1 MPSLFAPNS
10 TKQGFKMTLLHKAAA
25 GFLAAGLLI
34 AGHGAALAQAGFDL
48 TPEQAAR
55 VKAEA
60 DPAAIAKISP
70 AFKFVTPGTLTVALT
85 VGDPPLSTYA
95 TDSAT
100 PVGAEEDTASII
112 ADALGLKL
120 QLVPVAWPD
129 WPLGLESGKFDAVIS
144 NVTVTEARKEKF
156 DFSTYRLDVLGFYVK
171 TDSAIQA
178 ISEPKDLAGLK
189 VIVGAGTNQE
199 KILLEWDKQNKDA
212 GLAPVEF
219 QYYDDT
225 AAAQL
230 ALQSGRADV
239 EFNPNAQLAY
249 RARVNGNTRLVGII
263 NGGWPLTAEIAVTT
277 RKGSGLADA
286 ITQAINGLIGNG
298 KYLETL
304 TRWGLEAE
312 KLPESRTNPPGL
324 PKS

>member
-1 MPSLFAPNS
+1 
-10 TKQGFKMTLLHKAAA
+10 MTLIRTAAA
-25 GFLAAGLLI
+25 GLLAAGLLFS
-34 AGHGAALAQAGFDL
+34 AASGAFAQGGFDL
-48 TPEQAAR
+48 TPEQTAR
-55 VKAEA
+55 PKAEA
-60 DPAAIAKISP
+60 NPEAIAKISP
-70 AFKFVTPGTLTVALT
+70 DFKPVTPGALTVALT

-95 TDSAT
+95 TDSST
-100 PVGAEEDTASII
+100 PVGVEEDTASII

-120 QLVPVAWPD
+120 VLVPVAWPD

-156 DFSTYRLDVLGFYVK
+156 DFSSYRLDVLGFYVPNESK
-171 TDSAIQA
+171 ITEIK
-178 ISEPKDLAGLK
+178 EPKDIAGLK

-199 KILLEWDKQNKDA
+199 KIVVEWDKQNVAA
-212 GLAPVEF
+212 GLPAAEF

-249 RARVNGNTRLVGII
+249 RAVVSGNTRLVGIV
-263 NGGWPLTAEIAVTT
+263 NGGWPLTAEIAVAT
-277 RKGSGLADA
+277 RKGAGLADA
-286 ITQAINGLIGNG
+286 LTAAINGLIANG
-298 KYLETL
+298 KYIEALK
-304 TRWGLEAE
+304 RWGLDAE

-324 PKS
+324 PKT

>member
-1 MPSLFAPNS
+1 
-10 TKQGFKMTLLHKAAA
+10 MTFINKAKAA
-25 GFLAAGLLI
+25 LIVAGLLFSSSTI
-34 AGHGAALAQAGFDL
+34 AFAQSGFDL

-55 VKAEA
+55 PKAEA
-60 DPAAIAKISP
+60 NPEAIAKISP
-70 AFKFVTPGTLTVALT
+70 DFKPVTAGVFTVALT

-100 PVGAEEDTASII
+100 PVGAEEDTASLI

-156 DFSTYRLDVLGFYVK
+156 DFSSYRLDVLGFYVPK
-171 TDSAIQA
+171 DSKITE
-178 ISEPKDLAGLK
+178 INEPKDIAGLK

-199 KILLEWDKQNKDA
+199 KIIVEWDRQNQAA
-212 GLAPVEF
+212 GLPAAEF

-239 EFNPNAQLAY
+239 EFNPNSTLAY
-249 RARVNGNTRLVGII
+249 RAVVNGNTRLVGIV
-263 NGGWPLTAEIAVTT
+263 NGGWPLTAEIAVATK
-277 RKGSGLADA
+277 KGAGLADA
-286 ITQAINGLIGNG
+286 LTAAINGLIANG
-298 KYLETL
+298 KYLEAL
-304 TRWGLEAE
+304 KRWGLDAE
-312 KLPESRTNPPGL
+312 QITESRTNPPGL
-324 PKS
+324 PKT

>member
-1 MPSLFAPNS
+1 
-10 TKQGFKMTLLHKAAA
+10 MTLLRQAAA

-34 AGHGAALAQAGFDL
+34 AGNGVSFAQSGFDL

-60 DPAAIAKISP
+60 DQAAIAKISP
-70 AFKFVTPGTLTVALT
+70 DFKFVTPGTFTVALT

-95 TDSAT
+95 TDSST

-171 TDSAIQA
+171 NDSPIQS

-249 RARVNGNTRLVGII
+249 RAKVNGDTRLVGII

-286 ITQAINGLIGNG
+286 VTQAVNGLIANG

-312 KLPESRTNPPGL
+312 KLAESRTNPPGL
-324 PKS
+324 PKT

>member
-1 MPSLFAPNS
+1 
-10 TKQGFKMTLLHKAAA
+10 MTLLHRAAA
-25 GFLAAGLLI
+25 GFLAAGLII

-70 AFKFVTPGTLTVALT
+70 EFKFVTPGTFTVALT

>member
-1 MPSLFAPNS
+1 
-10 TKQGFKMTLLHKAAA
+10 MTLIRKAAA
-25 GFLAAGLLI
+25 GLFAAGLLFS
-34 AGHGAALAQAGFDL
+34 ATSGAFAQGGFDL

-55 VKAEA
+55 PKAEA

-70 AFKFVTPGTLTVALT
+70 AFKPVKPGVFTVALT

-120 QLVPVAWPD
+120 ELVPVAWPD
-129 WPLGLESGKFDAVIS
+129 WPLGLESGKYDAVIS

-156 DFSTYRLDVLGFYVK
+156 DFSSYRLDVLGFYVPNESK
-171 TDSAIQA
+171 ITEIK
-178 ISEPKDLAGLK
+178 EPKDIAGLR

-199 KILLEWDKQNKDA
+199 KIVVEWDKQNVAA
-212 GLAPVEF
+212 GLPAAEF

-249 RARVNGNTRLVGII
+249 RSVVSGSTRLVGIV
-263 NGGWPLTAEIAVTT
+263 NGGWPLTAEIAVATK
-277 RKGSGLADA
+277 KGAGLADA
-286 ITQAINGLIGNG
+286 LTQAINGLIGNG
-298 KYLETL
+298 KYLEAL
-304 TRWGLEAE
+304 TRWGLDAE

-324 PKS
+324 PKT